1 VWIPLR
7 RAALIASLMS
17 ACSAPP
23 PPLPIPAEP
32 AAQPAPR
39 EPTPVPEPPPEPAQP
54 ALPPFCAE
62 VDIGLDLRALPTH
75 AGPDGVD
82 MFVRGEAQ
90 DLRDVTAED
99 PPRIFTTRGVGTMR
113 ARFDATS
120 ASAAQSRCER
130 AVAAYLKTAPR
141 LPVLMTPAAH
151 VTTSCRSCE

>member
-1 VWIPLR
+1 VLIPLR
-7 RAALIASLMS
+7 RAACIAALMS

-23 PPLPIPAEP
+23 PPIPAEP
-32 AAQPAPR
+32 APAEPTPR

-75 AGPDGVD
+75 AGLDGVD

-90 DLRDVTAED
+90 DLRDVTAGD
-99 PPRIFTTRGVGTMR
+99 PPRIFTVSGVGSMK

-120 ASAAQSRCER
+120 ANAAQSRCER
-130 AVAAYLKTAPR
+130 AVAAYMQTAPT

-151 VTTSCRSCE
+151 VTTPCRGCE